1 MNALVGPARLGAT
14 PAMLLLLERALS
26 ALAISEAVTAGH
38 REEGLMGQHAVVALG
53 RNLGVD
59 LVCAT
64 LDDPAALD
72 LDNVDSRKRTSRA
85 TSARESTGLD

>member
-1 MNALVGPARLGAT
+1 
-14 PAMLLLLERALS
+14 MLLLVERALS

-38 REEGLMGQHAVVALG
+38 REEGLMDQHAVVALG

-64 LDDPAALD
+64 LDDRHWTWTTTTAGRGHRAL
-72 LDNVDSRKRTSRA
+72 RA
-85 TSARESTGLD
+85 CA

>member
-1 MNALVGPARLGAT
+1 M
-14 PAMLLLLERALS
+14 ERALS

-38 REEGLMGQHAVVALG
+38 REEGLMDQHAAVALG

-72 LDNVDSRKRTSRA
+72 LDNVDSRKKTSRA
-85 TSARESTGLD
+85 TSARESRGPN

>member
-1 MNALVGPARLGAT
+1 M
-14 PAMLLLLERALS
+14 ERALN
-26 ALAISEAVTAGH
+26 ALAISEAVMAGH
-38 REEGLMGQHAVVALG
+38 REEGLMDQHAVVALG

-72 LDNVDSRKRTSRA
+72 LDNDDSRKRTSRA
-85 TSARESTGLD
+85 MSARESRGLD

>member
-1 MNALVGPARLGAT
+1 MP
-14 PAMLLLLERALS
+14 RALS

-38 REEGLMGQHAVVALG
+38 WEEGLMDQHAAVALG

-64 LDDPAALD
+64 LDGPAALD
-72 LDNVDSRKRTSRA
+72 LGSVDSRKKTSRA
-85 TSARESTGLD
+85 TSARESRGMD